1 MILYRARSE
10 WNGLHDADAKAS
22 ASAQEPGTENARH
35 DDGGR
40 SHDVADG
47 SGQTKLTAT
56 LRRRMDAPTRPR
68 PAIIMAQVAG
78 SGTAPPGVSAPKVML
93 S

>member
-1 MILYRARSE
+1 MTSYRRDRKSGRS
-10 WNGLHDADAKAS
+10 HDADAKVPAG
-22 ASAQEPGTENARH
+22 AQEPATENARH

-56 LRRRMDAPTRPR
+56 LRRRMEAPTRPR
-68 PAIIMAQVAG
+68 PAIIMAQVVG